1 MNTEELIAVAE
12 GLVKELQGR
21 MNSGR
26 IGLQDAEA
34 KILEMVNWI
43 GARAARKVSQNA
55 GRFLTHPGS
64 AEECNG
70 GGGKWGGG
78 PGEGQGHLTLQSLKR
93 RKGVAR

>member
-34 KILEMVNWI
+34 KILEGDWI
-43 GARAARKVSQNA
+43 GA
-55 GRFLTHPGS
+55 GS
-64 AEECNG
+64 GA
-70 GGGKWGGG
+70 
-78 PGEGQGHLTLQSLKR
+78 
-93 RKGVAR
+93 

>member
-21 MNSGR
+21 LNSGR

-43 GARAARKVSQNA
+43 GDAMVQEVVA
-55 GRFLTHPGS
+55 GL
-64 AEECNG
+64 
-70 GGGKWGGG
+70 
-78 PGEGQGHLTLQSLKR
+78 
-93 RKGVAR
+93 